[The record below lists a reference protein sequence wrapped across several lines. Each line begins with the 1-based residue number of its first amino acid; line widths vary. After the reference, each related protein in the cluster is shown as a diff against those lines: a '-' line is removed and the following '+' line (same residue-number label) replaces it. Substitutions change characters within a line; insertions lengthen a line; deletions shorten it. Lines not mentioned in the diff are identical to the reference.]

1 VDCVLWVDVLIDA
14 VLCDTFMVFWSADSG
29 EQELFY
35 GDVGDH
41 WVFWVSLWCVLF
53 IHWSVRR
60 VFWVSAF
67 WSGVVK
73 FGDQK
78 LVLGTLSQGKLVG
91 IDDQKLLVVFRWSG
105 LVGIGVVDVFLRFW

>member
-1 VDCVLWVDVLIDA
+1 
-14 VLCDTFMVFWSADSG
+14 
-29 EQELFY
+29 
-35 GDVGDH
+35 
-41 WVFWVSLWCVLF
+41 
-53 IHWSVRR
+53 

-78 LVLGTLSQGKLVG
+78 LVLGTLSQEKLVG